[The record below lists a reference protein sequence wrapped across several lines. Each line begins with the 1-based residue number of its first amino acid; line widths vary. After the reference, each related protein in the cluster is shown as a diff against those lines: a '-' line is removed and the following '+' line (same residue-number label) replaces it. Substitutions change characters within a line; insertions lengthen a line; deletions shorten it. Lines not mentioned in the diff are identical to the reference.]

1 MCSRVRKTSRWLLAG
16 MMVVILG
23 ELAGCSRGGSE
34 GPTTY
39 PVKGKVV
46 APGGKPWTGG
56 RIAFQSVSDPG
67 TRATG
72 EIQSDG
78 SFTLETY
85 YLVEGKPRV
94 RAGAVADE
102 YTVAFEEPGTT
113 VDRGGNP
120 SIPPHV
126 LRKKYR
132 VEEKENSFVVET
144 GKPARP

>member
-1 MCSRVRKTSRWLLAG
+1 MSSRVRQAGRWLLAG
-16 MMVVILG
+16 MMLAALG
-23 ELAGCSRGGSE
+23 ELAGCSRGAGE

-67 TRATG
+67 TRATA
-72 EIQSDG
+72 EIHSDG
-78 SFTLETY
+78 SFTLETV

-94 RAGAVADE
+94 RPGAAAGE
-102 YTVAFEEPGTT
+102 YTVALEEPGTT
-113 VDRGGNP
+113 FDRGGNP
-120 SIPPHV
+120 SMPPQI
-126 LRKKYR
+126 LRQKYR

-144 GKPARP
+144 AKPAKP